1 MATILIK
8 ISFVSTYQ
16 RITLCNKTII
26 VTMLII
32 KCSSIKIQGLSKT
45 KMNEREFQGLL
56 KFKGFQDAY
65 EPYLKQNSFLPFI
78 IQAYYIFTTVNW
90 DFWIKER
97 GILHL

>member
-1 MATILIK
+1 MATIFIK
-8 ISFVSTYQ
+8 NSFVSTYQ

-32 KCSSIKIQGLSKT
+32 KRSSIK
-45 KMNEREFQGLL
+45 FQGLL

-78 IQAYYIFTTVNW
+78 IQAYYIFTTVNR